1 MTTLDDPHENALADK
16 PPVAPKPSVANKSS
30 SASDAPSREIR
41 LQRFLAW
48 AGLGSR
54 RSCEDLIRAG
64 RVTIDGKA
72 VEDLGTRID
81 PRRQDVRVDFEVVR
95 PQPKRYYLLNKPK
108 GCVCTSRDPAGR
120 TRAIDLVPHDGPR
133 LFTVGRLD
141 ENSEGLLLLTNDGE
155 LAHKL
160 AHPRF
165 RVPRKY
171 RVQVVGKPSPAVFDT
186 LKRGLHFTEGKFRV
200 RDVRRVG
207 SRGKSTILELLLT
220 EGQNREIRRLLARV
234 GHKVIHLERI
244 VFGPLKLGSLAT
256 GRFRALTDAE
266 LRSLREFSASGG
278 RLPRDEDRQPEK
290 TGARRKNAK
299 HFAVS
304 KASTPGRRR
313 SKKGRRP

>member
-1 MTTLDDPHENALADK
+1 MRVALIIWGHALVYLYRIIRLTTSDDLHKNAPAGKL
-16 PPVAPKPSVANKSS
+16 PVAPDAEAPDGD
-30 SASDAPSREIR
+30 ASTKEVR

-64 RVTIDGKA
+64 RVAVDGKT

-81 PRRQDVRVDFEVVR
+81 PRRQEVRVDFEIVR
-95 PQPKRYYLLNKPK
+95 PQPKRYFLLNKPK
-108 GCVCTSRDPAGR
+108 GCVCTNRDPGGR

-171 RVQVVGKPSPAVFDT
+171 QVQVVGKPTPEVFAT

-207 SRGKSTILELLLT
+207 A
-220 EGQNREIRRLLARV
+220 ARQQ
-234 GHKVIHLERI
+234 HDPRI
-244 VFGPLKLGSLAT
+244 VAL
-256 GRFRALTDAE
+256 RRAE
-266 LRSLREFSASGG
+266 
-278 RLPRDEDRQPEK
+278 PRNPPPAR
-290 TGARRKNAK
+290 ARRAQG
-299 HFAVS
+299 HPPRTDHV
-304 KASTPGRRR
+304 R
-313 SKKGRRP
+313 SAETGEPDTGKISCAHQL